1 MFTPLNNNV
10 TAPVTTPVFATPAAN
25 ADISTYLGD
34 FRATDMN
41 TIATIGAIV
50 RCMCVAAIGGGA
62 VPVALRNNAR
72 KAFVGD
78 SYNAIEALMA
88 APAAA
93 PADDNELSI
102 IAIRLNE
109 GSATNWLADLIN
121 AAKKK
126 PISDTNVEG
135 YFAMLGHSGTK
146 PGVVARLINQVSVFF
161 PDSVATQAFR
171 DILAP
176 GIWTTYR
183 VTRVSSGIILRE
195 LLPDFITLRIV
206 VHGDADEIAILDC
219 SNSPWDVALAT
230 AIPDRLKA
238 YGCIFLQTAGTPID
252 SWYQGNRAMDDMA
265 AAKVR
270 GAKDIFRKYLEVKNA
285 VDVDVL
291 DNVAAFATS
300 DAVRDFF

>member
-10 TAPVTTPVFATPAAN
+10 TAPVTTPVFTIPAA
-25 ADISTYLGD
+25 ATDISTYLGD

-50 RCMCVAAIGGGA
+50 RCMCLAAIGGGA
-62 VPVALRNNAR
+62 VPVPLRNNAR

-88 APAAA
+88 APGAV
-93 PADDNELSI
+93 PVNDNERCI
-102 IAIRLNE
+102 VAIRLNG
-109 GSATNWLADLIN
+109 GSVTNWMADLIN

-146 PGVVARLINQVSVFF
+146 AGVVARLINQISVFF
-161 PDSVATQAFR
+161 PDSVGNAAFR
-171 DILAP
+171 LVLAP
-176 GIWTTYR
+176 GVWTSYR
-183 VTRVSSGIILRE
+183 VTRVSSGIILRG
-195 LLPDFITLRIV
+195 LLPDFIALRV
-206 VHGDADEIAILDC
+206 VVAGDANEIAITASSDA
-219 SNSPWDVALAT
+219 PWDTALAT
-230 AIPDRLKA
+230 AIPEKIKA

-252 SWYQGNRAMDDMA
+252 SWYQGNRAMDSMA
-265 AAKVR
+265 AARVR
-270 GAKDIFRKYLEVKNA
+270 GAKVIFRRYLEVKNEVN
-285 VDVDVL
+285 VDAL
-291 DNVAAFATS
+291 ANVAAFTAS